1 VQLIFYWQIYFTRI
15 RSFYMT
21 KLMTIPNPELMVTE
35 DNKAYW
41 NLPDNRRWGFHNLHR
56 VYRYGATIRS
66 PEVLRLTKRIDSRI
80 TDMPEVQRLTS
91 LPCFS
96 GMVVVRGQN
105 ILYEAYAPDFGPTR
119 PHSIQSITKT
129 MMNLVMGGLVEEG
142 LIDLNRSVSE
152 YLSEIGSGY
161 AGASVQQVLDM
172 NVSNDFTEDYHDP
185 HSTVYQM
192 ESSIGWRLPKSG
204 DETNPLHQF
213 LCKITGN
220 TAVNSTGHT
229 LYKSTNTDVL
239 GWIAERV
246 TGRRLLDLLIPIVE
260 AAGIEGTFHISTDVE
275 GVPLV
280 DGGVCLT
287 ARDLARYGLLF
298 VRRGQG
304 VNDTR
309 VGSADFIEKTRHAA
323 GTQMPPPRE
332 WLRYSNQTNTDGRW
346 LGHGGYGGQYML
358 ADLDSGVVVA
368 FFSVLENRD
377 AYEADYYP
385 RIIEMGAKIGRL
397 EYDKEI

>member
-1 VQLIFYWQIYFTRI
+1 
-15 RSFYMT
+15 MT
-21 KLMTIPNPELMVTE
+21 KLTTIPNPELMVIE

-41 NLPDNRRWGFHNLHR
+41 NLPGNRRWGFHNLHR

-80 TDMPEVQRLTS
+80 ADMLEVQQLTN

-105 ILYEAYAPDFGPTR
+105 ILYETDAPDFGPTQS
-119 PHSIQSITKT
+119 HSIQSITKT
-129 MMNLVMGGLVEEG
+129 IINLIIGRLVEEG
-142 LIDLNRSVSE
+142 RIDLNRSVAE
-152 YLSEIGSGY
+152 YLPEIGSGY
-161 AGASVQQVLDM
+161 AQASLQQVLDM

-192 ESSIGWRLPKSG
+192 ESSIGWRLPISE
-204 DETNPLHQF
+204 DDTNTIHQF
-213 LCKITGN
+213 LSKITSN
-220 TAVNSTGHT
+220 TVVNTTGHT

-246 TGRRLLDLLIPIVE
+246 TERRLLDLLIPIVE
-260 AAGIEGTFHISTDVE
+260 AAGIEGIFHISTDVE

-298 VRRGQG
+298 IRRGLG
-304 VNDTR
+304 VNGNQ
-309 VGSADFIEKTRHAA
+309 VGSADFIEKTRHAE
-323 GTQMPPPRE
+323 GTQMPPPRD

-358 ADLDSGVVVA
+358 ADLDSGVVVV

-377 AYEADYYP
+377 AYEADYYT
-385 RIIEMGAKIGRL
+385 RIIKMGAKIGCL
-397 EYDKEI
+397 EYYNEI

>member
-1 VQLIFYWQIYFTRI
+1 
-15 RSFYMT
+15 MT
-21 KLMTIPNPELMVTE
+21 TLRTIPNPELMVIE

-41 NLPDNRRWGFHNLHR
+41 NHPDSRRWGFHNLHR

-80 TDMPEVQRLTS
+80 TDMPEVQRLTN

-105 ILYEAYAPDFGPTR
+105 ILYEAYAPDFGPTQ

-129 MMNLVMGGLVEEG
+129 TINLIIGRLVEEG
-142 LIDLNRSVSE
+142 RIDLNRSVAE
-152 YLSEIGSGY
+152 YLPGIGSGY
-161 AGASVQQVLDM
+161 AEASLQQVLDM

-185 HSTVYQM
+185 NSTVFQM
-192 ESSIGWRLPKSG
+192 ESSIGWRLPVPG
-204 DETNPLHQF
+204 DDTTSIHQF
-213 LCKITGN
+213 LSKITSESVLN
-220 TAVNSTGHT
+220 TTGYT

-239 GWIAERV
+239 GWIAESV
-246 TGRRLLDLLIPIVE
+246 SGCRLLDFLIPIVE
-260 AAGIEGTFHISTDVE
+260 AAGIEGSFHISTDVE
-275 GVPLV
+275 GVPLM

-304 VNDTR
+304 VNDTQ

-323 GTQMPPPRE
+323 GTQMPPPRD
-332 WLRYSNQTNTDGRW
+332 WLRYSNQMNTDGRW

-358 ADLDSGVVVA
+358 TDLDSGVVVV
-368 FFSVLENRD
+368 FFSVLEDRN
-377 AYEADYYP
+377 AYELAYYP
-385 RIIEMGAKIGRL
+385 QIIKMGAKIGCL
-397 EYDKEI
+397 EYDEET